1 MREKMRNK
9 TESQLLYQKIFEESS
24 DAIAIAD
31 EDFDIEKANPAF
43 KTLTGFPVSALKGK
57 KLSVLSPKKKAMT
70 NYPSSDVSASPK
82 TSSGSKGRSKT

>member
-1 MREKMRNK
+1 MREKSRTRK

-31 EDFDIEKANPAF
+31 EEFDIEKANPAF

-57 KLSVLSPKKKAMT
+57 KLSVLSPKKKAMS
-70 NYPSSDVSASPK
+70 PSHSSAVSVLK
-82 TSSGSKGRSKT
+82 KNSSGSKAR